1 MNQNN
6 EPKLDLVNPL
16 NPNQI
21 IKTEILSEIKQ
32 EKDIEPSQND
42 IQKKTN

>member
-21 IKTEILSEIKQ
+21 I
-32 EKDIEPSQND
+32 SQVLNCL
-42 IQKKTN
+42 K